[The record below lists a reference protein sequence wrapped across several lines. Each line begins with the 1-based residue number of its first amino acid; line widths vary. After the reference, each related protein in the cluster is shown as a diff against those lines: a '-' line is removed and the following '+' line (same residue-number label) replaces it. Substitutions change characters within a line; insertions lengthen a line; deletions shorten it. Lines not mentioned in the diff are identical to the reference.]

1 MKAGGPLARCPG
13 PCWDGR
19 RWLVKVVA
27 LGAIQAAPV
36 PADAMSVSLQMRERE
51 VKLWDTRRLSGA
63 TLTVALDTS
72 PG

>member
-1 MKAGGPLARCPG
+1 MPGALALAGMVEGG
-13 PCWDGR
+13 WGR
-19 RWLVKVVA
+19 WWHR
-27 LGAIQAAPV
+27 GATQAAPV
-36 PADAMSVSLQMRERE
+36 PTDTVSVSLQMRERE

>member
-1 MKAGGPLARCPG
+1 MR
-13 PCWDGR
+13 
-19 RWLVKVVA
+19 
-27 LGAIQAAPV
+27 AAPV
-36 PADAMSVSLQMRERE
+36 PTDAMSVSLQMRERE